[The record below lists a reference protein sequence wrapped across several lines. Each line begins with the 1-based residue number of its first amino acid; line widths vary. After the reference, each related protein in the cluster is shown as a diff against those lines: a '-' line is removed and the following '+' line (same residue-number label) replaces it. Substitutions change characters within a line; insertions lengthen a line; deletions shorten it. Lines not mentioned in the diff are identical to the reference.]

1 MIESA
6 VCSDL
11 PPSRAEQR
19 RRLVIDTARKLFT
32 DHGFHATGMAQ
43 LAKDSGVAVGQIYR
57 DFGSKEDIVAA
68 ICNADCRT
76 LMMADKLANAIE
88 SGDSAGVRAW
98 LRHLLD
104 VENAGTD
111 DRLFAEIVAEATRN
125 ARVATIFNDLR
136 ETFRANLHA
145 ALAMLAPG
153 EALAERRQLVADAI
167 MALSLGMMYFQLLHQ
182 PPDMAALNEML
193 VAFIDGEIDALCRET
208 RVHAPA

>member
-1 MIESA
+1 M
-6 VCSDL
+6 
-11 PPSRAEQR
+11 
-19 RRLVIDTARKLFT
+19 DTARKLFM

-43 LAKDSGVAVGQIYR
+43 LAKESGVAVGQIYR

-68 ICNADCRT
+68 ICNGDCRAF
-76 LMMADKLANAIE
+76 MMADQLERAIE
-88 SGDSAGVRAW
+88 SGDSRGVRAW

-104 VENAGTD
+104 AEDPEGE

-125 ARVATIFNDLR
+125 ERVATIFNDLR
-136 ETFRANLHA
+136 EDFRIKLHA

-182 PPDMAALNEML
+182 PDDMAALNRML
-193 VAFIDGEIDALCRET
+193 IAFIDGEIDAMCTET
-208 RVHAPA
+208 PAYSCS